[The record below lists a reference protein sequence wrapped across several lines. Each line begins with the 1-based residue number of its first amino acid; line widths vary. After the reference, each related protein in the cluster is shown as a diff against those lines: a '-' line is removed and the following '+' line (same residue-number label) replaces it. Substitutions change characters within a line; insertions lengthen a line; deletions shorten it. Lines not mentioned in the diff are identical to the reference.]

1 MASRLKVW
9 EFKLCPLSLYQDL
22 PHGFDVLV
30 TIIWSV
36 LCLISTRVGVIMSD
50 LLYQT
55 NWEVTE
61 RTFILLVSSN
71 ANSCFELTRAVFH
84 RIDSFLFA
92 LRLQ

>member
-36 LCLISTRVGVIMSD
+36 LCLITTRVGG
-50 LLYQT
+50 L
-55 NWEVTE
+55 W
-61 RTFILLVSSN
+61 
-71 ANSCFELTRAVFH
+71 
-84 RIDSFLFA
+84 IDEGCLPPH
-92 LRLQ
+92 